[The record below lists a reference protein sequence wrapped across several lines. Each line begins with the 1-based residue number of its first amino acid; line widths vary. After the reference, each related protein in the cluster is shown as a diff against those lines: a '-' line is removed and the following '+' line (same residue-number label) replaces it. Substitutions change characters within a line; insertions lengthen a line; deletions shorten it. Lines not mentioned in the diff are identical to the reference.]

1 MHMKR
6 TLIIGTALA
15 ALLLSGCEALQEE
28 RQNFLDREE
37 KITNVVG
44 NVWRIEAVWPGHV
57 EGNRKKDG
65 SRPASAWLEFRC
77 QPGLDYR
84 PEYKGLTGTFEIDDL
99 TTLENTQGK

>member
-44 NVWRIEAVWPGHV
+44 NVWRIEAV
-57 EGNRKKDG
+57 
-65 SRPASAWLEFRC
+65 
-77 QPGLDYR
+77 
-84 PEYKGLTGTFEIDDL
+84 
-99 TTLENTQGK
+99 